1 MDYLTATKRDKIDL
15 VPFTFESDCLLK
27 FCHLPTV
34 QTLKLFISKQLPSWH
49 FTQDVLPENC
59 LDEVLLTLLLPA
71 SAFASV
77 ALAWAWQR
85 RWQGGGFG
93 GRRKT
98 ANLYEWMQSPTIF
111 YMYCIYYIY
120 LNISMES
127 CTYIPILC
135 LFSSVCLI
143 SYYLWTY
150 SFLL

>member
-71 SAFASV
+71 MPALLPVSPWPGPGSAGDRV
-77 ALAWAWQR
+77 GVLGEGEKLR
-85 RWQGGGFG
+85 
-93 GRRKT
+93 
-98 ANLYEWMQSPTIF
+98 I
-111 YMYCIYYIY
+111 YMNGCKVLQYFICTVYIYIY

-127 CTYIPILC
+127 CTYISILC
-135 LFSSVCLI
+135 LFSSVRLI
-143 SYYLWTY
+143 SYYL
-150 SFLL
+150 